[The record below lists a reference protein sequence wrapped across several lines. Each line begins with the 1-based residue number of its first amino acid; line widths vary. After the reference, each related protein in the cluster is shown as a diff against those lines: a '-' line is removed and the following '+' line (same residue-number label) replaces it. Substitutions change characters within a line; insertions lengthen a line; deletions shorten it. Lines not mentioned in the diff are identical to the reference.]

1 MPKFVARKTMSG
13 DYKIEKDSP
22 FWLKAVSV
30 ILYIIGLGVFAS
42 NYDSI
47 GIIPALILG
56 AVIAFGGSFL
66 VGLMVGKAKAAKA
79 DSIATEAAKKVIDDI
94 TASRESL
101 LNALID
107 AGYELVSHE
116 FEEVNLRSSKGGE
129 VSKTVGPVIVPEGV
143 TKITSLMPNSYD
155 MNHDSMTITTL
166 INGLPAG
173 NYSGIEESLRAKTYD
188 VKPGDMVSIRVVLP
202 AAADARFVGK
212 PAFYF
217 LKK

>member
-1 MPKFVARKTMSG
+1 M
-13 DYKIEKDSP
+13 
-22 FWLKAVSV
+22 
-30 ILYIIGLGVFAS
+30 
-42 NYDSI
+42 
-47 GIIPALILG
+47 
-56 AVIAFGGSFL
+56 
-66 VGLMVGKAKAAKA
+66 
-79 DSIATEAAKKVIDDI
+79 
-94 TASRESL
+94 
-101 LNALID
+101 
-107 AGYELVSHE
+107 
-116 FEEVNLRSSKGGE
+116 
-129 VSKTVGPVIVPEGV
+129 GPVIVPEGV